1 MVTWQLQDAKNRLS
15 AVVDAAIAGEPQQIT
30 RRGTPVV
37 VVIAAEDYE
46 RFAHLAK
53 SALPS
58 FNELLLQMPQDDGEF
73 VRLPLQPRPFDA

>member
-15 AVVDAAIAGEPQQIT
+15 AVVDAAI
-30 RRGTPVV
+30 V
-37 VVIAAEDYE
+37 AAEDYE
-46 RFAHLAK
+46 RFRRLAK

-73 VRLPLQPRPFDA
+73 VRLPLQPRLFDA

>member
-37 VVIAAEDYE
+37 VVAAEDYE
-46 RFAHLAK
+46 RFRRLAK

-73 VRLPLQPRPFDA
+73 ARLPLQPRLFDA